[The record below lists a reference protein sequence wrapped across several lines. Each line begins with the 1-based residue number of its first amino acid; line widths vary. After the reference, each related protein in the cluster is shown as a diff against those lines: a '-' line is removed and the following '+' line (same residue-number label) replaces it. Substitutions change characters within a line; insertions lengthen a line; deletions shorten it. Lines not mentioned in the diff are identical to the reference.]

1 MNASIQDD
9 IASNIRISDIPGAS
23 TSAAPAL
30 PPSLKQIA
38 GPSFGAPAKV
48 EPFLLLAKSARGA
61 GAAKLVEQ
69 ATAAPGVFV
78 FGELLEVN
86 AIKEVGASHLAVSL
100 VLMYS
105 N

>member
-9 IASNIRISDIPGAS
+9 IAANIRISDIPGGPS
-23 TSAAPAL
+23 TSAAPSAL

-69 ATAAPGVFV
+69 ATGAPGVFV

-86 AIKEVGASHLAVSL
+86 AIKEVGACE
-100 VLMYS
+100 YTR
-105 N
+105 